1 MRNILLMIL
10 CSVVLTITIS
20 AQPREEMKGRFGGKP
35 MERLD
40 RYKKIRM
47 VEALNLDEET
57 GLKLVSRYSKHRE
70 RMKELEEDRA
80 DLVEKLDALTQA
92 NTSDAEYQKIFNEF
106 FEIEKKTSDA
116 RKKYLE
122 ELKEILSNKQI
133 GQYLVFERDFMR
145 DVRNVVK
152 DVQKQRQGDRDRR

>member
-1 MRNILLMIL
+1 MI
-10 CSVVLTITIS
+10 
-20 AQPREEMKGRFGGKP
+20 AQPREEMKGRFGRP

-47 VEALNLDEET
+47 VEALNLDETT
-57 GLKLVSRYSKHRE
+57 GIKLVNRYSKHRE
-70 RMKELEEDRA
+70 QMKDLDTDRA
-80 DLVEKLDALTQA
+80 QLVEKLETLSQT
-92 NTSDAEYQKIFNEF
+92 NTGDAEYQKVFTELY
-106 FEIEKKTSDA
+106 ELEKKFAEA

-133 GQYLVFERDFMR
+133 AEYVIFERDFMK

-152 DVQKQRQGDRDRR
+152 DVQKERQRR